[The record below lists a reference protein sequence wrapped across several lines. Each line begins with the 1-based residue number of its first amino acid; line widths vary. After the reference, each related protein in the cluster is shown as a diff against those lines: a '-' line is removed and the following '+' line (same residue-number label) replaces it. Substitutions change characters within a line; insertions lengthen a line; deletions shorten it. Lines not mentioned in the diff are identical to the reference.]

1 MIIVKQGN
9 DGRHV
14 RFPKNRVL
22 KQRERSKDRLVFYG
36 LRTSASFSS
45 ECTMTKIITR

>member
-9 DGRHV
+9 DGRHA

-22 KQRERSKDRLVFYG
+22 IQRERPKGRLVLYG
-36 LRTSASFSS
+36 LQASASF
-45 ECTMTKIITR
+45 